1 MGIYFGAMCG
11 LLLDIAVKVL
21 LLLPWR
27 AMVGFKLSHADHAE
41 VLGKFNVS
49 FCDCLLIPL
58 KAHE

>member
-1 MGIYFGAMCG
+1 MGIYFRAMCG

-41 VLGKFNVS
+41 VLGKLNVS
-49 FCDCLLIPL
+49 FCDC
-58 KAHE
+58 